1 MDASGGVG
9 GPVAARGPARPAGPG
24 GAPGALTPSHP
35 GPAVPSGRLG
45 SVRLSRLTV
54 TALVLLIAGCTST
67 ATPPAVHTPAVTPGP
82 ARPAPVATESPPKA
96 GAWDWLNYHF
106 DPAHT
111 GFNAATPPAG
121 PLSIAWT
128 RPLDGAVYGQPLAI
142 GGLVIAATEGDS
154 VYGLDRASG
163 KVRWRA
169 HVGTPVP
176 LASLPCGDIDPLGIT
191 GTPVY
196 DPATGLVYAVAE
208 TAGDDHVLVGVSVT
222 SGRVTVRRDIPTPDG
237 QPRFDQ
243 QRAALTLAGGRV
255 YIGFGGLFGDCGPY
269 RGLGGGRPGLGPRT
283 ADLLRGAHRQGGRD
297 LGAGGLPMARG
308 TLYAGVGNGAATGG
322 AYDDSDS
329 VTALSPGLHRTGIFA
344 PAVWAA
350 DNANDLD
357 LGSLSPVLLP
367 SGLVLSVGKRG
378 VGYLLDGA
386 RLGGV
391 GGQLAQ
397 GPVCPAFGGAAVRG
411 TVAYVPC
418 ASGGMAAVD
427 TTAGASRCCGAA
439 RGGGRA
445 PVIGGGAV
453 WVADWDAGD
462 LYQLDPATG
471 HVRLRI
477 ALGSPLPHF
486 ASPSLSGTLALIGTM
501 SGVIAVA
508 GA

>member
-1 MDASGGVG
+1 M
-9 GPVAARGPARPAGPG
+9 
-24 GAPGALTPSHP
+24 
-35 GPAVPSGRLG
+35 
-45 SVRLSRLTV
+45 
-54 TALVLLIAGCTST
+54 
-67 ATPPAVHTPAVTPGP
+67 
-82 ARPAPVATESPPKA
+82 
-96 GAWDWLNYHF
+96 
-106 DPAHT
+106 
-111 GFNAATPPAG
+111 
-121 PLSIAWT
+121 
-128 RPLDGAVYGQPLAI
+128 
-142 GGLVIAATEGDS
+142 
-154 VYGLDRASG
+154 
-163 KVRWRA
+163 RWRT

-176 LASLPCGDIDPLGIT
+176 LASLPCGNIDPLGIT

-196 DPATGLVYAVAE
+196 DPVTRLVYAVAE
-208 TAGDDHVLVGVSVT
+208 TTGYHHVLVGVSVA
-222 SGRVTVRRDIPTPDG
+222 SGRVAVRRDIPAPDG

-255 YIGFGGLFGDCGPY
+255 YVGFGGLFGDCGPY
-269 RGLGGGRPGLGPRT
+269 RGSVVGVPATGRGPLLSYVVPT
-283 ADLLRGAHRQGGRD
+283 AREAGIW
-297 LGAGGLPMARG
+297 GAGGLPMARG
-308 TLYAGVGNGAATGG
+308 TLYAGVGNGAAAGG

-427 TTAGASRCCGAA
+427 TAGLRIRVRWRGPAAAAGLTGHRRGRGLGRRLGRRRPLPARPGHRARPPADRPGLAAPALRLALAVRAA
-439 RGGGRA
+439 RADRHHVRGDGGGRRLTRAAA
-445 PVIGGGAV
+445 PH
-453 WVADWDAGD
+453 AG
-462 LYQLDPATG
+462 
-471 HVRLRI
+471 
-477 ALGSPLPHF
+477 
-486 ASPSLSGTLALIGTM
+486 
-501 SGVIAVA
+501 
-508 GA
+508 